1 MKLWPSDNM
10 KIRLTTVPRSW
21 TAVEQTRSFTTAEGP
36 RDAMP
41 VKILS
46 NVETSC
52 TTKSTTNRSNGVRGL
67 QLTDVK

>member
-1 MKLWPSDNM
+1 MAKGQHENPTDDCSTQLD
-10 KIRLTTVPRSW
+10 RSSK
-21 TAVEQTRSFTTAEGP
+21 TRSFTTAEGP